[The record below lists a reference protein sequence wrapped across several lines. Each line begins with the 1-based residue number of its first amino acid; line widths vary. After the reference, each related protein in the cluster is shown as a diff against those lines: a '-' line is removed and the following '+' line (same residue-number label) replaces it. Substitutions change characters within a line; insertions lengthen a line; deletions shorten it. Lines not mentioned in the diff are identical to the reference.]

1 MMVMKMVMMMIE
13 TITAVRRRLRGGVP
27 AKEVSLDFTERKL
40 SRLPK
45 PKCNSLSFY
54 GFPTE
59 KNIFDKVQLLFQFV
73 YGFLKK
79 LRCF

>member
-1 MMVMKMVMMMIE
+1 MMMMVMMMIE

-27 AKEVSLDFTERKL
+27 AKEVSLDCTERKL

-45 PKCNSLSFY
+45 PKCNFLSFY

-73 YGFLKK
+73 YGFLKN